1 MSLTRPVL
9 GSISVFSTPFDSI
22 KLEVRKLKVTAI
34 DLSRLVYVAIGLVR
48 VIVCRGFM
56 FLYEDMIQH

>member
-48 VIVCRGFM
+48 VA
-56 FLYEDMIQH
+56 LS